1 MDKEA
6 KFSFLLRNL
15 HLIGGVAFVIALIMG
30 LVMEEI
36 DRGEALFQ
44 VMFFHKSIG
53 LAVLGLVAFRLLEW
67 VRTSQPKGLES
78 HSRWEQQAAKLV
90 KIGLYVVMI
99 ALPVSGLLMSWFKG
113 YPGAFFGL
121 FDLPPLVA
129 KDEGL
134 HEVFE
139 EIHEALVPATFLLL
153 GLHVGGALKHHFL
166 DRDGTLLRIAP
177 FSKG

>member
-6 KFSFLLRNL
+6 KFSFVLRNL
-15 HLIGGVAFVIALIMG
+15 HVIGGLAFVIALIVG
-30 LVMEEI
+30 LVMEEME
-36 DRGEALFQ
+36 RGEALFQ

-67 VRTSQPKGLES
+67 LRSPQPKALDA

-90 KIGLYVVMI
+90 KVGLYVVMI

-121 FDLPPLVA
+121 FELPPLVS

-139 EIHEALVPATFLLL
+139 EIHEILVPVTFLLL
-153 GLHVGGALKHHFL
+153 GLHIGGALKHHFW